1 MISVRILRIRSARC
15 LVALTLAACGGGG
28 GSTGASGA
36 SGGTVQAASTGLPG
50 STSAMQQIT
59 VATDAQRR
67 IRQRELAMLDE
78 KEAQEREEARK
89 NKGFTQVYPLGWKR
103 IIELAKGKT
112 AVETTPAELINTLTL
127 LKNATAA
134 GELDAQM
141 DAASAK
147 VRKDFKGGK

>member
-1 MISVRILRIRSARC
+1 MLFRSLAKARQAGESYTATRAKRVKDDSGNVAIVQVPKRLKTWFWAVDGGKVFVMLRYC
-15 LVALTLAACGGGG
+15 NK
-28 GSTGASGA
+28 
-36 SGGTVQAASTGLPG
+36 
-50 STSAMQQIT
+50 AM
-59 VATDAQRR
+59 
-67 IRQRELAMLDE
+67 
-78 KEAQEREEARK
+78 
-89 NKGFTQVYPLGWKR
+89 
-103 IIELAKGKT
+103 ELAKGKT

>member
-1 MISVRILRIRSARC
+1 MV
-15 LVALTLAACGGGG
+15 VALLNRLQAGNVAIVQVPKRLKTWFWTVDGGK
-28 GSTGASGA
+28 
-36 SGGTVQAASTGLPG
+36 VFVMLRYCNK
-50 STSAMQQIT
+50 AM
-59 VATDAQRR
+59 
-67 IRQRELAMLDE
+67 
-78 KEAQEREEARK
+78 
-89 NKGFTQVYPLGWKR
+89 
-103 IIELAKGKT
+103 ELAKGKT